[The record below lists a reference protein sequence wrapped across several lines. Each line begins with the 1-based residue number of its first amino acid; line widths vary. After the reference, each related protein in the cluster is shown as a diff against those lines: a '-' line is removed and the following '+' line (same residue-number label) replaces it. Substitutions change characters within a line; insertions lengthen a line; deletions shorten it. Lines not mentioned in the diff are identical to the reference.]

1 MQFPDS
7 KSDDDSDF
15 PEISLTELLEDMKKK
30 NTQQNTQK
38 ETATESR
45 IIPNSK
51 FQYDVTTLFDK
62 ESQGLSHNR
71 IQPSK
76 ILPREPP
83 KRKFIDA
90 VHSSKS
96 KRVRLDIPPNA
107 KRKHKDD
114 SKSNCEKPI
123 KKTRCDS
130 PQIKEFENNPAT
142 YDQSELH
149 DPFQNNSFDK
159 TKEKALFIIMDGTL
173 IIGCTPLILFI
184 IIGWFICRKRRKPQL
199 RSSLVIA
206 ECLQPQVACRSVP
219 CQHPYY
225 RGISEYSAQKAPQKN
240 VLSIEKVRIGSPV
253 PIICAF
259 LRGTLLHAMNRP
271 ASSQHDLPLEKIL
284 WSGNFKEL
292 MGRWYATWI

>member
-51 FQYDVTTLFDK
+51 FQYDDTTLFDK

-159 TKEKALFIIMDGTL
+159 TKEK
-173 IIGCTPLILFI
+173 
-184 IIGWFICRKRRKPQL
+184 
-199 RSSLVIA
+199 
-206 ECLQPQVACRSVP
+206 
-219 CQHPYY
+219 
-225 RGISEYSAQKAPQKN
+225 SE
-240 VLSIEKVRIGSPV
+240 
-253 PIICAF
+253 
-259 LRGTLLHAMNRP
+259 TLLKIE
-271 ASSQHDLPLEKIL
+271 LPEVSLRM
-284 WSGNFKEL
+284 EL
-292 MGRWYATWI
+292 QENADCVESDMSEGLNNDGFSKDN